1 MPRKTSQSNQ
11 ISGKIQIFQDFT
23 ALADYTNSIVC
34 NEPQVIVDKT
44 FTYLACRAPR
54 LWNKNAI
61 NLLVVLARI
70 EATLE
75 KLTSQHEQYFSKEIL
90 STTDI
95 KACKEISTACAGLV
109 TQLHTLTNR
118 LGISEAQLN
127 GGAMRHET
135 LNTNSR
141 EIADLV
147 LSNDSMSTRRK
158 PQKGDA
164 LTLAEAKFK
173 ASKILENINE

>member
-95 KACKEISTACAGLV
+95 KA
-109 TQLHTLTNR
+109 
-118 LGISEAQLN
+118 
-127 GGAMRHET
+127 
-135 LNTNSR
+135 
-141 EIADLV
+141 
-147 LSNDSMSTRRK
+147 
-158 PQKGDA
+158 
-164 LTLAEAKFK
+164 
-173 ASKILENINE
+173 